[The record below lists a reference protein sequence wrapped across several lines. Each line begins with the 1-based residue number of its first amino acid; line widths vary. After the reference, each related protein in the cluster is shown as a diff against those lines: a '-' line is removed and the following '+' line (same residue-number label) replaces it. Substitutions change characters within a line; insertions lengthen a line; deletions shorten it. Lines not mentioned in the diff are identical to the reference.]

1 MATGKERLG
10 IIGVGAM
17 GSALLTGVLRQGLFA
32 PDQVIINDLDANRSA
47 QVAKGAK
54 VRAASSNLDVVENAD
69 VLLLAVKPKDVGSV
83 LGEIGQRL
91 SARQL
96 LLSIAAGINLAFIE
110 GRVSSGVPVIRVMPN
125 TPCLVGRGAIALSPG
140 RSVDN
145 DTLDLGRRIFAAV
158 GKVVIVDEPLM
169 DAVTGLSG
177 SGPAFVYTVIE
188 ALSDGGVAAGLPR
201 SIADQ
206 LAVETVLGAA
216 VMVAETGEHPAKLR
230 DMVTSPAGTTI
241 AGMRVLEEGG
251 IRSALIEAVLRAT
264 ERSCQL
270 GETQR
275 RQP

>member
-54 VRAASSNLDVVENAD
+54 VRAASSNLDVVDNAD

-83 LGEIGQRL
+83 LGEIDQRL

-96 LLSIAAGINLAFIE
+96 LLSIAAGIDLAFIE

>member
-145 DTLDLGRRIFAAV
+145 DTLDFGRRIFAAV